1 MSQARRPSKSE
12 NRKGRNDARNRPDK
26 HNNLVQA
33 VIEERAARAQ
43 KPKTKTGLVVAL
55 NPGQKAYD
63 AAIRSSE
70 VIFGLGPAGTGKT
83 WFAVQRAVEAYK
95 AGLIEKI
102 YVTRPAVEVERGM
115 GFLPGELDE
124 KFDPY
129 LLPLKEAFV
138 EALGGES
145 QYEYAVQA
153 GVIEARPLAFMRGST
168 LKNGWLLADEMQ
180 NATKTEFKMML
191 TRFGDGAKFIIN
203 GDPNQIDQGIKSGLI
218 DAMRR
223 TEDIEGVEVVH
234 FAKTDICR
242 HGLVQKFVEAYE
254 EPSFSDYYAHNEDE
268 TSGLNRYLNAGNANI
283 GSTTGSN

>member
-1 MSQARRPSKSE
+1 MSQARRTSKSD
-12 NRKGRNDARNRPDK
+12 NRKGRRDARNRSDK

-33 VIEERAARAQ
+33 VIEERAARTQ

-63 AAIRSSE
+63 AAIRSSD
-70 VIFGLGPAGTGKT
+70 VVFGIGPAGTGKT

-129 LLPLKEAFV
+129 LKPLEEAFI
-138 EALGGES
+138 EAFGGEA
-145 QYEYAVQA
+145 QYGWAVEA
-153 GVIEARPLAFMRGST
+153 GVIDPRPLAFMRGCT

-180 NATKTEFKMML
+180 NATQTEFKMLL
-191 TRFGDGAKFIIN
+191 TRFGEAAKFIIN
-203 GDPNQIDQGIKSGLI
+203 GDPRQIDQNIRSGLQ
-218 DAMRR
+218 DAVNR
-223 TEDIEGVEVVH
+223 TSTIAGVSTVT
-234 FAKTDICR
+234 FAKTDIVR

-254 EPSFSDYYAHNEDE
+254 EPSNSDYYADNEDS
-268 TSGLNRYLNAGNANI
+268 TSGLNRFLNASSANI
-283 GSTTGSN
+283 GRTY